1 MKLFKKLGIDLGTAN
16 SIVWEA
22 GVGIV
27 LQEPTVVAIGV
38 DDHKV
43 LAVGTEAKKML
54 GKTPEYIE
62 VVRPMED
69 GVVADYE
76 VTAAMLRYF
85 LRQVMGPAWFFG
97 PEVMVCVPAGV
108 TQVEQRAVLDATL
121 AAGARKAYLI
131 DKPLAAAIGA
141 KIPVSEPYGNMIVD
155 IGGGATEAA
164 VISLGGVVTHKTLRT
179 GGNKLDKAIMEG
191 LKKSYN
197 LMIGEQTAEI
207 IKTKIGS
214 AIRLKRPETMEVNG
228 RDSVTNLP
236 KNVKIDSD
244 VVYEWIRPVLD
255 GVIEVVRLTLEET
268 QPELV
273 ADIVDRG
280 VVLSGGGSMLRN
292 LNILMTRE
300 IGVSAHVALEP
311 QFCVIRGIGVAVENL
326 EAYWRAIR

>member
-38 DDHKV
+38 DDHQV
-43 LAVGTEAKKML
+43 LSVGNEAKKML

-62 VVRPMED
+62 VIRPMED

-85 LRQVMGPAWFFG
+85 LKQVMGKAWFIG

-108 TQVEQRAVLDATL
+108 SQVEQRAVLDATL

-164 VISLGGVVTHKTLRT
+164 VIALGGVVTHKTVKS
-179 GGNKLDKAIMEG
+179 GGNKLDKAIMDG
-191 LKKSYN
+191 LKKNFN
-197 LMIGEQTAEI
+197 LMIGEQTAEA
-207 IKTKIGS
+207 IKLKIGS

-228 RDSVTNLP
+228 RDSVTSMP
-236 KNVKIDSD
+236 KNVQIDSD
-244 VVYEWIRPVLD
+244 QVYEWIRPLLD
-255 GVIEVVRLTLEET
+255 LVVEVVRSTLEET
-268 QPELV
+268 PPELV

-280 VVLSGGGSMLRN
+280 IVISGGGSMLRN
-292 LNILMTRE
+292 FNILLTRE

-311 QFCVIRGIGVAVENL
+311 QFCVIKGVGVAVENL
-326 EAYWRAIR
+326 ETYWRAIR